1 MPALT
6 VLWILF
12 LLVTI
17 YDNQTELLLQTKLQ
31 LQIKKKKHIWATAQ
45 GKAIPLT
52 LTGFW
57 EGEVGHWE
65 EERASCLLN
74 SEIPSRERPS
84 LASVAQNFDSSFHLV
99 SIRRGNLANGWPR
112 NCSTC
117 TSWPWAPVKGAKE
130 NEEISPGPFV
140 QSSAGKV
147 ALERNRELFHLAGQ
161 VQTKLTIWLHSKVT
175 KPSVMG
181 RQVF

>member
-1 MPALT
+1 MT
-6 VLWILF
+6 TKQNF
-12 LLVTI
+12 CYKQSCNYKLL
-17 YDNQTELLLQTKLQ
+17 
-31 LQIKKKKHIWATAQ
+31 KKKNISGQLHRERLYYSDTNWVLGRRSGAP
-45 GKAIPLT
+45 G
-52 LTGFW
+52 GGG
-57 EGEVGHWE
+57 GE
-65 EERASCLLN
+65 RIMLLN
-74 SEIPSRERPS
+74 SETPSREQSS

-130 NEEISPGPFV
+130 NEEISPGPSV

-147 ALERNRELFHLAGQ
+147 ALERNREFFHLAGQ
-161 VQTKLTIWLHSKVT
+161 VHTKLTVWLHSKVP

-181 RQVF
+181 HQLF